1 MRIATDVLCACGAP
15 MDEIDTGAGLC
26 AKCTECGLT
35 ETWPEH
41 IGIEPAAPSA
51 MNYQVNP

>member
-15 MDEIDTGAGLC
+15 MDEVDIGAGLC
-26 AKCTECGLT
+26 AKCPECGLT

-41 IGIEPAAPSA
+41 LGTEPAAPA
-51 MNYQVNP
+51 AVNSQFSP